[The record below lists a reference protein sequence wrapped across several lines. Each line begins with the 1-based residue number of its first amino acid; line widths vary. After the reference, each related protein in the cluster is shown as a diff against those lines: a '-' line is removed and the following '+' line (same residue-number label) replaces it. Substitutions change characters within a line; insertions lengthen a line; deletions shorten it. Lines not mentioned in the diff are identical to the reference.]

1 MDEAIV
7 VQSRLIHHSLT
18 HYLDI
23 PGAQNW
29 LHIQTQWGAAGV
41 LPEYRFHPRPT
52 LSLASNFSARK
63 SVVQTRLTLRFV
75 KNLEDDKLNTAEE
88 SNRYSTSLAHT
99 WRSCIGPRIS
109 CCQFRVSLLVLF
121 HANLAWV
128 CHPAMAPTNDGPDRR
143 SSTRIRAAL
152 DRRQSFR
159 DSVSPR
165 ALRAAKRSGSDGPLN
180 KATASF
186 ESVVSSSNAVNNDT
200 DDPIDSEDEL
210 LVGRHSPTSARRAS
224 LKRGVGLVAPS
235 SPDPLTISPVAKKIR
250 RSVRNRPAIYYEESD
265 SASAHDDF
273 EDDED
278 DGRDEV
284 AHSRA
289 VSLNHSRRLARPE
302 ETSKGKKGKAPAP
315 RHARMSTVTEI
326 ASRLKI
332 AESESEG
339 HIENTTFIPPWTTLP
354 YLVLFNTFKI
364 AADLM
369 SDDAY
374 PSWLLET
381 SLVCRDFSEPALAV
395 LYQSPPLLTRK
406 MAHRLVDLL
415 VKDPTTT
422 VYNYRQ
428 KVERIF
434 VDVREIASKTYKG
447 QYLDLVALVTH
458 TPRLS
463 VLDFAHDLD
472 LPPFRSL
479 DESLKWRY
487 PDGLFEAMG
496 AIPEASTPTKDA
508 LPDLDTLADPL
519 ITNGESSSSQA
530 PHVTRLTGWRWN
542 RRLMGPNLDLER
554 VKQLHLTPTF
564 AGLRRIGFL
573 NYQVPSVTSK
583 KLGNDWSASDK
594 VFVESFAAAINA
606 LPDLESLTIESS
618 TVANSDLLS
627 RLPTTLR
634 TIQLI
639 NCWDVNSE
647 DFTHYL
653 LTRGTELRQIHL
665 RHNQSLSLGFLSVL
679 GELCPNLQILEMD
692 FKCYQHHEFYDDSD
706 PNYDQILTILQYPN
720 WPASMETIQLRNMRK
735 WTAAAA
741 EMFFGSLV
749 DNAEHLPCLRHLELK
764 AMLDI
769 PIRQRSEIR
778 DKWTAELKRVF
789 LREWKP
795 PAPFYSIRT
804 APKNGQ
810 NPASSTRKPKPA
822 QAKTTDPTRRS
833 TRVPT
838 HGPMPGNSSRSSSAR
853 RGLRG
858 RHAQSYAEPDSDID
872 MDFDEDEE
880 EEEENLALPDSPPA
894 TKESAAAAAAAEQ
907 ASHAKYIHGMCE
919 VVDIKLD
926 NQKLTEQTW
935 SMNDFLDS
943 ESDDPTD
950 DDWELTGDR
959 EADDHYAW

>member
-1 MDEAIV
+1 
-7 VQSRLIHHSLT
+7 
-18 HYLDI
+18 
-23 PGAQNW
+23 
-29 LHIQTQWGAAGV
+29 
-41 LPEYRFHPRPT
+41 
-52 LSLASNFSARK
+52 
-63 SVVQTRLTLRFV
+63 
-75 KNLEDDKLNTAEE
+75 
-88 SNRYSTSLAHT
+88 
-99 WRSCIGPRIS
+99 
-109 CCQFRVSLLVLF
+109 
-121 HANLAWV
+121 
-128 CHPAMAPTNDGPDRR
+128 MAPTNDGPDRR

-180 KATASF
+180 EATASL
-186 ESVVSSSNAVNNDT
+186 ESAVSSSNAFNNDI
-200 DDPIDSEDEL
+200 DEPIDSDDEL
-210 LVGRHSPTSARRAS
+210 LVGRHSPTAARRAS
-224 LKRGVGLVAPS
+224 LKRGVGMVAPS
-235 SPDPLTISPVAKKIR
+235 SPDPLAISPIAKRIR
-250 RSVRNRPAIYYEESD
+250 RSDRNRPAIYYEESD

-278 DGRDEV
+278 VDEDDRRDEV
-284 AHSRA
+284 PHNRA
-289 VSLNHSRRLARPE
+289 VSVNPSSRLARPRE
-302 ETSKGKKGKAPAP
+302 MSKVKKGKAPAP
-315 RHARMSTVTEI
+315 RHARMSHITES

-332 AESESEG
+332 AESDSEG
-339 HIENTTFIPPWTTLP
+339 RIENTAFIPPWTTLP
-354 YLVLFNTFKI
+354 YLVLVNIFKI
-364 AADLM
+364 AADM
-369 SDDAY
+369 MTDDAY

-381 SLVCRDFSEPALAV
+381 SLVCRDFSEPALTV

-434 VDVREIASKTYKG
+434 VDVREIASKAYKG
-447 QYLDLVALVTH
+447 QYLDLAALVTH
-458 TPRLS
+458 APRLS

-487 PDGLFEAMG
+487 PDALFAAMG
-496 AIPEASTPTKDA
+496 ANPEASTPTKDA
-508 LPDLDTLADPL
+508 RPDLLADPL
-519 ITNGESSSSQA
+519 ITKGESSSSQA

-542 RRLMGPNLDLER
+542 RRLMGPNMDLER

-573 NYQVPSVTSK
+573 NYQVPSVSSK
-583 KLGNDWSASDK
+583 KLGNDWCASDK
-594 VFVESFAAAINA
+594 AFVESFAAAINA
-606 LPDLESLTIESS
+606 LPDLESLTMESS
-618 TVANSDLLS
+618 TVANSYLLYC
-627 RLPTTLR
+627 LPTTLR

-639 NCWDVNSE
+639 NCWEINPE
-647 DFTHYL
+647 DFTSYL
-653 LTRGTELRQIHL
+653 VTHGTELRQIHL
-665 RHNQSLSLGFLSVL
+665 RHNQSLNLAFLEVL
-679 GELCPNLQILEMD
+679 GVTCPNLQVLEMD

-706 PNYDQILTILQYPN
+706 PTYDQILTIFQYPN
-720 WPASMETIQLRNMRK
+720 WPASIETIQLRNMRK

-778 DKWTAELKRVF
+778 DKWTAELKTVF

-795 PAPFYSIRT
+795 PMPFYSLRN
-804 APKNGQ
+804 APKSGQ
-810 NPASSTRKPKPA
+810 KAASSTQKPKPA
-822 QAKTTDPTRRS
+822 PGTAKSTDPTRRS
-833 TRVPT
+833 TRVAT
-838 HGPMPGNSSRSSSAR
+838 HGPMPGGSSRSSSTR

-872 MDFDEDEE
+872 LDFDEGEE
-880 EEEENLALPDSPPA
+880 QEDDLASPDSPPA
-894 TKESAAAAAAAEQ
+894 DKGPAAAGQ
-907 ASHAKYIHGMCE
+907 ASGAKYIHGMCE

-926 NQKLTEQTW
+926 NQKPTEQTW

-959 EADDHYAW
+959 ENDEHYAW